1 MNNNWRRLLT
11 RVRLVRPA
19 YTEGREQPIGLKPSK
34 PAGRRGSRLRFGDG
48 WTAGLFLAPSLL
60 GFSVFFLIPFGIG
73 FTYSLKDAPID
84 GSFVG
89 LSNYADLLGN
99 EVFRRAALNTLLFT
113 SVSVPLNMLLSL
125 LLAMMLN
132 RSIYMRNWFR
142 IGFLAPLVI
151 PVASV
156 VLVWQVLFD
165 LNGSLNGWLGALGRE
180 PKDWMESGMAFW
192 VVVVVYLWKNVGYN
206 MVLFLAGLQNIPADY
221 YEAASIDGAGRFR
234 KWRSITIVCLTPT
247 SFFVFIMSIIN
258 SFKVFRETY
267 MIAGEYPQERIY
279 MLQHYMNNMF
289 KSLDYQKL
297 TSAAFLMAVVI
308 VALVFVLFRVE
319 RRFAKSLG

>member
-1 MNNNWRRLLT
+1 MRIRTRRPDRQT
-11 RVRLVRPA
+11 GFA
-19 YTEGREQPIGLKPSK
+19 AK
-34 PAGRRGSRLRFGDG
+34 PAAGKGRRQFRLGEG
-48 WTAGLFLAPSLL
+48 WVAGLFLAPSLI
-60 GFSVFFLIPFGIG
+60 GFAVFFLIPFCIG
-73 FTYSLKDAPID
+73 FTYSLLDAPID
-84 GSFVG
+84 GTFVG
-89 LSNYADLLGN
+89 LDNYAQLIGS

-113 SVSVPLNMLLSL
+113 SISVPLNMLLSL
-125 LLAMMLN
+125 LLAMLLN
-132 RSIYMRNWFR
+132 RSVYLRNWFR

-156 VLVWQVLFD
+156 VLVWQVVFD
-165 LNGSLNGWLGALGRE
+165 LNGSLNGWLAGMGYE
-180 PKDWMESGMAFW
+180 PQDWMESGMAFW
-192 VVVVVYLWKNVGYN
+192 VVVIVYLWKNVGYN
-206 MVLFLAGLQNIPADY
+206 MVLFLAGLQNIPAEY

-234 KWRSITIVCLTPT
+234 QWRSITIVCLTPT

-319 RRFAKSLG
+319 RRIAKSLG